1 MKKTKFL
8 VTGVGNVV
16 LTKFDKYPCTVC
28 FSGVG
33 SNLIL
38 CWQCRLWVRKFSG
51 TTKRL
56 GDDSNYVCPRC
67 NGCWQHHAWCGGHF
81 LLPRSYAVLW
91 WGLWQCRCCR
101 CYVAWRKLRKLLP
114 NLNTWH
120 LLPRICCK
128 VYKACFHSAML
139 HGSETG
145 DQITLNCSALQQW
158 LCLDLLDLWHWRQRW
173 NALSFTT
180 TETWH

>member
-16 LTKFDKYPCTVC
+16 LTKFGKYPCTVC
-28 FSGVG
+28 CSGVG

-38 CWQCRLWVRKFSG
+38 CWQCRLWVHKFSG
-51 TTKRL
+51 ITKRL

-120 LLPRICCK
+120 LLPGICCK
-128 VYKACFHSAML
+128 VYKACFHSANL
-139 HGSETG
+139 HGSETEG
-145 DQITLNCSALQQW
+145 PNNPELQRPAAMTVPWSAGSV
-158 LCLDLLDLWHWRQRW
+158 
-173 NALSFTT
+173 AL
-180 TETWH
+180 ET